1 MISSSTTRGAKLR
14 ATALLP
20 PSRHSRFTTSLLVT
34 TSVAALLL
42 AAPAKAGQT
51 ITNQTVA
58 TVTNPAGNATTSI
71 VITGSTVTG
80 AVANAGTISPGT
92 LVGAGTAALCGD
104 QQHDRR
110 RDHEYGHDHRQRGE
124 Q

>member
-1 MISSSTTRGAKLR
+1 MLR
-14 ATALLP
+14 ANVPLDP
-20 PSRHSRFTTSLLVT
+20 PVPHLTPRRPPLLVT

-80 AVANAGTISPGT
+80 AVANAGTISPGKVVNGTTADSREQRHDCGT
-92 LVGAGTAALCGD
+92 L
-104 QQHDRR
+104 R
-110 RDHEYGHDHRQRGE
+110 E
-124 Q
+124 QSAPIGGG